1 MKRHTKVIIFI
12 AVIAVIAATVFF
24 LLKLRK
30 RPEQG
35 FAETTVIT
43 AERGNIEVKVL
54 ATGTIQPFT
63 RVVVRSPQ
71 KGRLE
76 KVLVDEGDRVWKG
89 RILALVSGEDRISLL
104 DAANSM
110 MQEAKAAGDKE
121 AIERAKQARQ
131 MAMKA
136 YLPIPI
142 TSPLRARV
150 IKRSCQPGQNVSSND
165 ILFVLSD
172 RLVASVEVDETD
184 IGKIHVGQRATITL
198 DAFPMEKR
206 AGKVVKISQEGRTI
220 SNVVIYDVQVN
231 AESIPSTWSSGMTAN
246 VQFLIHD
253 LKDVI
258 VLPVGVVH
266 QEGMDKMV
274 MLAGGHPRPHKIET
288 GATDGKVIEIKS
300 GLSEGDS
307 VLAMGSM
314 GKAAGMQ
321 RSEAMRALYRMRQ
334 MSKSKGRGR

>member
-1 MKRHTKVIIFI
+1 MKRRTKVITSVMATVAI
-12 AVIAVIAATVFF
+12 AVTAFF
-24 LLKLRK
+24 LLKPKKTQEGNSVER
-30 RPEQG
+30 
-35 FAETTVIT
+35 TVIT
-43 AERGNIEVKVL
+43 AERGSIEVKVL

-63 RVVVRSPQ
+63 RVEVRSPQ

-76 KVLVDEGDRVWKG
+76 KVSIDEGDRVWKG

-121 AIERAKQARQ
+121 AIERAKEAGQ

-142 TSPLRARV
+142 TSPLRATV
-150 IKRSCQPGQNVSSND
+150 IKRSCQPGQNISPND

-184 IGKIHVGQRATITL
+184 IGKIHVGQRAMITL

-206 AGKVVKISQEGRTI
+206 AGEVVKISQEGRTV

-231 AESIPSTWSSGMTAN
+231 TESIPSTWSSGMTAN

-258 VLPVGVVH
+258 VLPVGAVR

-274 MLAGGHPRPHKIET
+274 MLAGGHPRSQKIET
-288 GATDGKVIEIKS
+288 GATDGKVIEITS

-307 VLAMGSM
+307 VVAMGPM
-314 GKAAGMQ
+314 GTAAGMQ
-321 RSEAMRALYRMRQ
+321 RSEAMRALYRMRR

>member
-1 MKRHTKVIIFI
+1 MKRRAKVITSIM
-12 AVIAVIAATVFF
+12 VTVVIAATVFF
-24 LLKLRK
+24 VLKPKKTQEENSFER
-30 RPEQG
+30 
-35 FAETTVIT
+35 TVIT
-43 AERGNIEVKVL
+43 AERGSIEVKVL

-63 RVVVRSPQ
+63 RVEVRSPQ

-76 KVLVDEGDRVWKG
+76 KVSVDEGDRVWKG

-121 AIERAKQARQ
+121 GIEQARISRQ

-136 YLPIPI
+136 YLPIPL

-150 IKRSCQPGQNVSSND
+150 IKRSCQPGQNISPND

-184 IGKIHVGQRATITL
+184 IGKIHVGQRAIISL
-198 DAFPMEKR
+198 DAFPKEKKV
-206 AGKVVKISQEGRTI
+206 GKVVKISQEGRTV

-258 VLPVGVVH
+258 VLPVGAVR

-274 MLAGGHPRPHKIET
+274 MLAGGHPQKIET

-307 VLAMGSM
+307 VIAMGSM
-314 GKAAGMQ
+314 GKAAGMH
-321 RSEAMRALYRMRQ
+321 RSEAMRALYRMRR